1 MCQHASGH
9 VGRRDSNRLRATP
22 AGRGRPV
29 WRDVAG
35 NLPAR
40 NRGHPSRVAAPS
52 RERGWGG
59 VRGAG
64 QTQRGESG
72 DTTPWSFERELEDV
86 TALAA
91 AAAPDGPVT
100 LVGSSFGGL
109 LAMGAADRVEVDRL
123 VLYEPPM
130 PAATVEASAGDC
142 SGARL
147 STVALVNRWG
157 VPTVIHYSQPKNTL
171 ASQAG
176 SVGIHGFNFRRWQTQ
191 FGRTSH
197 RVVLTTP
204 ETMRSV

>member
-1 MCQHASGH
+1 
-9 VGRRDSNRLRATP
+9 
-22 AGRGRPV
+22 
-29 WRDVAG
+29 
-35 NLPAR
+35 
-40 NRGHPSRVAAPS
+40 VAAPS
-52 RERGWGG
+52 RERGWDG

-109 LAMGAADRVEVDRL
+109 LAMGAAERVEVDRL

-130 PAATVEASAGDC
+130 PAATV
-142 SGARL
+142 
-147 STVALVNRWG
+147 ALVNRWG
-157 VPTVIHYSQPKNTL
+157 VPTAVFSNQLKNTF

-176 SVGIHGFNFRRWQTQ
+176 SIGVHGFDFRQWGTQ
-191 FGRTSH
+191 FGRTDH
-197 RVVLTTP
+197 RMVLTTP